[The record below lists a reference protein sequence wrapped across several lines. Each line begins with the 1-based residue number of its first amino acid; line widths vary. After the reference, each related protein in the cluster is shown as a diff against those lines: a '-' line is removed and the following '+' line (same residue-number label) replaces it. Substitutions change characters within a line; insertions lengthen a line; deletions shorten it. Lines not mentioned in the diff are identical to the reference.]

1 MLRLV
6 LFFCLLATL
15 VSSAQDYRVYR
26 PPNVIAEDRIEY
38 ISIVTKAE
46 MELGDLPAHPKI
58 TWLGYSSIRLPN
70 DAYGNMQTDNRIS
83 FIATSPGLIEFPPVP
98 IVLENKEFFIR
109 IGELEVEKNTA
120 SETQTRLEV
129 LWNGGA
135 EIPKQVHLG
144 EAVEVQFIEL
154 VENTS
159 TSFRGGPY
167 FSQPSNRVSGGQW
180 HQYLRY
186 SGRKPVPS
194 DYYFTYSQGGF
205 FSRYGTPENYSEMS
219 QEIEGTDYDLR
230 VYKARLYFTK
240 LGKASG
246 HLSATLG
253 TSRVR
258 SRHRTHVIPFEIEV
272 LPIPPIPN
280 NQAFNS
286 GLVGDWEFEVDYRPL
301 QPAASRPFVIDISI
315 TGQGNPNLRNDFDF
329 SGEGFPSV
337 ESDLYSRVGSNY
349 DFWEADFTQTLL
361 PTGKVGTLPAITLA
375 SFDTVGDQWRFHQ
388 ITPTLNLP
396 GTSDVTAS
404 MTPRSEIGQATTRPV
419 LLNIP
424 VATFG
429 AFALAPFLPFLFGL
443 ARKRL
448 DARDPEQK
456 ERERTLKRLVANFK
470 SGKGTADDI
479 DNDLLP
485 ILRHKLQLPPGATV
499 REIANSL
506 DDPELAQSLET
517 HAEAS
522 FSSQEKPFDFVALG
536 RQIARI
542 SLLLLITISSLNGAT
557 LQEANQAFEEANFNK
572 AIGIYEELIK
582 DSPDLASL
590 HYNLA
595 QAHLSANDPSRARA
609 SCHTALLLDP
619 LDPEARELMSDIR
632 ERQGDLTVAR
642 NRFLDLRPDQWVV
655 VAAVIWV
662 LTFLYFGFRKFATLP
677 RWPGFALGALAL
689 ALLGTAAWR
698 QSQHYSS
705 DQYMVLA
712 DELPREPKA
721 GTPDWNYPA
730 LRAGQIVQVSEIND
744 THVLVKSSESS
755 FWLPVNELQQVW

>member
-1 MLRLV
+1 MFRLV
-6 LFFCLLATL
+6 LILSVLSSM
-15 VSSAQDYRVYR
+15 VSRAQDYRVSR

-46 MELGDLPAHPKI
+46 MELGELPKHPKI
-58 TWLGYSSIRLPN
+58 TWLGYSSIRLNN
-70 DAYGNMQTDNRIS
+70 DPYGNMQTDNRIS

-109 IGELEVEKNTA
+109 IGEIRVEENTA
-120 SETQTRLEV
+120 SKTDTRLEV
-129 LWNGGA
+129 LWNGSA
-135 EIPKQVHLG
+135 QIPKQVHLG

-154 VENTS
+154 VENND

-167 FSQPSNRVSGGQW
+167 FSQPSNKVEGAQW

-194 DYYFTYSQGGF
+194 DYFYTYSQGGF
-205 FSRYGTPENYSEMS
+205 FSRYGSPENYSEMT
-219 QEIEGTDYDLR
+219 QEIEGIDYNLR
-230 VYKARLYFTK
+230 FYKARLYFTK
-240 LGKASG
+240 VGKSTG
-246 HLSATLG
+246 NLSATLG
-253 TSRVR
+253 TSRIR

-280 NQAFNS
+280 NQAVNS

-301 QPAASRPFVIDISI
+301 QPEASRPFIIDISI
-315 TGQGNPNLRNDFDF
+315 SGQGNPNLRNDFDF
-329 SGEGFPSV
+329 STEGFPSV
-337 ESDLYSRVGSNY
+337 ESELYPKVGSNY

-375 SFDTVGDQWRFHQ
+375 SFDTVADQWRFHE

-404 MTPRSEIGQATTRPV
+404 MMPRSDAGSVTTRPV
-419 LLNIP
+419 LLNLP

-443 ARKRL
+443 AKKRL

-456 ERERTLKRLVANFK
+456 RRERTFRRLVANFQ
-470 SGKGTADDI
+470 SGKGTAEDI

-485 ILRHKLQLPPGATV
+485 ILRHKLRLPPGATV
-499 REIANSL
+499 REIANAL
-506 DDPELAQSLET
+506 DEPELAKSLET

-522 FSSQEKPFDFVALG
+522 FSSQEKPFDFMALG
-536 RQIARI
+536 RQLAKI
-542 SLLLLITISSLNGAT
+542 SLLFLITLTSLKGAT
-557 LQEANQAFEEANFNK
+557 LQVANQAFEDANFTK
-572 AIGIYEELIK
+572 AISIYEELIK
-582 DSPDLASL
+582 ESPDRASL

-595 QAHLSANDPSRARA
+595 QAHLSANDPARARA

-619 LDPEARELMSDIR
+619 MDQDARDLMSDIR

-655 VAAVIWV
+655 VAAVVWV
-662 LTFLYFGFRKFATLP
+662 LTFLYFGVRKFASLP
-677 RWPGFALGALAL
+677 RWPGFALGAITLS
-689 ALLGTAAWR
+689 LLGTAAWR
-698 QSQHYSS
+698 QSQHYAS
-705 DQYMVLA
+705 DQYMVIA

-730 LRAGQIVQVSEIND
+730 LRAGQIVHVTEVNE
-744 THVLVKSSESS
+744 THALVKSSESS
-755 FWLPVNELQQVW
+755 FWLPVNQLQQVW

>member
-522 FSSQEKPFDFVALG
+522 FSSQEKPFDFIALG

-721 GTPDWNYPA
+721 GMPDWNYPA

-755 FWLPVNELQQVW
+755 FWLPVNKLQQVW